1 MSKSG
6 KSNGGGGFLVVLLL
20 IVIVLLIM
28 FGVGLGFGKGSG
40 KGDGEGDRG
49 KGDRNMLAEEVQDEA
64 ETKQEDTSVKD
75 VILQKLEDSEENIVF
90 KVNVVGNEYF
100 YDNERIELS
109 DLLLK
114 LDDVSDEA
122 SVEVKDDNASLK
134 AYNALINAL
143 EDKHITYTEK

>member
-40 KGDGEGDRG
+40 EGDGEGDRG

-75 VILQKLEDSEENIVF
+75 VILQKLEDNKENIVY